1 MCFIHIF
8 MQSFISFLIESIEG
22 KPKVDVRGGR
32 TERGSYHYA
41 FPAPGGKVGE
51 IWIDHPN
58 RSKTADVSFTLDGEH
73 SGKGT
78 TEDTVEILNAVVK
91 AVQDHSKKRKFDKI
105 SYYTP
110 NPKKARIFD
119 KIITKMGKTSA
130 RNTPN
135 IILP

>member
-1 MCFIHIF
+1 

-22 KPKVDVRGGR
+22 KPKADVRGGR
-32 TERGSYHYA
+32 TEKGSYRYV
-41 FPAPGGKVGE
+41 FPAPGGKVGD

-78 TEDTVEILNAVVK
+78 AEDSVEILNAVVK

-105 SYYTP
+105 SYYTSS
-110 NPKKARIFD
+110 PKKARIFD
-119 KIITKMGKTSA
+119 KIIGRMGKTPA
-130 RNTPN
+130 RRKAN
-135 IILP
+135 IML